1 MIVSVIGNILMV
13 ITYLFIGP
21 VPFLNIQ
28 PSVELIYVI
37 ISIGGTA
44 YSIVIV
50 STLARSQGAAK
61 RIGYI
66 DNVLT
71 TQLISGQLTVERFLN
86 MCTFV
91 KICIP

>member
-1 MIVSVIGNILMV
+1 MSVIGNIFMA

-21 VPFLNIQ
+21 VPFLDIQ
-28 PSVELIYVI
+28 PSVELIYVM
-37 ISIGGTA
+37 ISFGGTA

-61 RIGYI
+61 RIGYT
-66 DNVLT
+66 DDVPT
-71 TQLISGQLTVERFLN
+71 TQLISGQLTVERFLH

-91 KICIP
+91 KIYIP